1 METYVPGEVYNNLIK
16 MMKYRGVK
24 LSSDPLESD
33 TVVQK
38 LNHYEFVTIAGTR
51 DKNDIRGEATV
62 MVILIAPNSKY
73 SNKSG
78 DFKKLLK
85 GLPKTKPGENLE
97 VIFVSENELTIHIR
111 KTIAA
116 FKQEN
121 SKIHIEDHDYEI
133 FMLENPKHES
143 VPEHIIPSEEEILEF
158 CNTHYKDRNSFPKIL
173 QSDAQA
179 VWLGLRPGMCVKV
192 KRISETAGY
201 SYIYR
206 ICIKG

>member
-1 METYVPGEVYNNLIK
+1 METYVPGEVYNNLVK

-24 LSSDPLESD
+24 LSSDPLDSD
-33 TVVQK
+33 VVVQK
-38 LNHYEFVTIAGTR
+38 LNHYEFVTISGTR
-51 DKNDIRGEATV
+51 GKDDIRGEATV

-97 VIFVSENELTIHIR
+97 VMFVSEEELTIHIR
-111 KTIAA
+111 KAIAS

-121 SKIHIEDHDYEI
+121 PKILIEDYNYKI

-143 VPEHIIPSEEEILEF
+143 VPEHTIPSEEEIQEF
-158 CNTHYKDRNSFPKIL
+158 CTMHYKDRNSFPKIL

-201 SYIYR
+201 AYTYR